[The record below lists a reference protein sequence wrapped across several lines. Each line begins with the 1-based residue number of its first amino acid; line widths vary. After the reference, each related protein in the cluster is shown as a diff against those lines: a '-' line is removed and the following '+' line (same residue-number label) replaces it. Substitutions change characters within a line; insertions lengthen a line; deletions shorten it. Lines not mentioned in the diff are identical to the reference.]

1 MKRNEKTKRNRKIYE
16 SRIQG
21 QSYRKIA
28 EVNGISICRV
38 RQIIDAEERKA
49 ADRAKVAN
57 QQRREAWQ
65 S

>member
-16 SRIQG
+16 NRIQG
-21 QSYRKIA
+21 QPYRIIA
-28 EVNGISICRV
+28 EAHGLSICRV

-57 QQRREAWQ
+57 
-65 S
+65 